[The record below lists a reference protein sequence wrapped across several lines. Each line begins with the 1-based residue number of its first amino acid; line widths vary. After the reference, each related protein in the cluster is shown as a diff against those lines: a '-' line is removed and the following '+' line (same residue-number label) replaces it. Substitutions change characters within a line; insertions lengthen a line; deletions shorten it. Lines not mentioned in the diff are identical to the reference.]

1 MRVYQFRHIR
11 AGRNCSRGY
20 SGVVVQEGK
29 PAAEFELAS
38 DDGETVRLA
47 DLRGRPVVLYFYP
60 RDDTPGCT
68 KQACGIRDAWGLFRE
83 RGAVV
88 LGISPDTEAS
98 HAKFKERYSL
108 PFTLLADP
116 EHRVAEQYGFWVQ
129 KSMIGKKFMGIERST
144 VVIGPDGNVERVL
157 RSVKPAEH
165 AEQVLAALPS

>member
-1 MRVYQFRHIR
+1 M
-11 AGRNCSRGY
+11 
-20 SGVVVQEGK
+20 
-29 PAAEFELAS
+29 
-38 DDGETVRLA
+38 
-47 DLRGRPVVLYFYP
+47 
-60 RDDTPGCT
+60 
-68 KQACGIRDAWGLFRE
+68 
-83 RGAVV
+83 

-129 KSMIGKKFMGIERST
+129 KSMMGKKFMGIERST
-144 VVIGPDGNVERVL
+144 VVIGADGNVVRVL